1 MQRSRSGRAWH
12 STHASEHA
20 ASVAAR
26 LVTRTDPPVP
36 LARPRTRCNA
46 CCMLCILHDAHRVCV
61 LGVRRQMVG
70 QKSPALLAVFKK
82 ADKKGGDLRVVWGA
96 LKEEP
101 CSWGNAQRQYRA
113 WRRAGRGAGG
123 GGLILLGQADG
134 LADGCAARSVGRRT
148 RGAAGGSRLV
158 SGCRVAAR
166 GQGCTAVHRP
176 GWPAPHG
183 TVLWYSV

>member
-1 MQRSRSGRAWH
+1 
-12 STHASEHA
+12 
-20 ASVAAR
+20 
-26 LVTRTDPPVP
+26 
-36 LARPRTRCNA
+36 
-46 CCMLCILHDAHRVCV
+46 
-61 LGVRRQMVG
+61 MVG

-82 ADKKGGDLRVVWGA
+82 ADKKGGDLRSVWGA

-113 WRRAGRGAGG
+113 WRAEQGVAPAAKTPAAKTPAAKPKPAGG
-123 GGLILLGQADG
+123 A
-134 LADGCAARSVGRRT
+134 AASTAARTKAVQLYTGQ
-148 RGAAGGSRLV
+148 G
-158 SGCRVAAR
+158 GCRVAAR